1 METSIKLILML
12 EDDLERIRR
21 FKAVVA
27 RHHAYAVLTVART
40 AHDFVAKYKALA
52 AVPDLI
58 CLDHDLFVDSPDD
71 SDRAMDAM
79 YPTSSYTNG
88 AVPRTNSFDECA
100 CR

>member
-21 FKAVVA
+21 FKAVVG

-58 CLDHDLFVDSPDD
+58 CLDHNLLFVDSPDD
-71 SDRAMDAM
+71 SDRGDGRDV
-79 YPTSSYTNG
+79 SN
-88 AVPRTNSFDECA
+88 F
-100 CR
+100 